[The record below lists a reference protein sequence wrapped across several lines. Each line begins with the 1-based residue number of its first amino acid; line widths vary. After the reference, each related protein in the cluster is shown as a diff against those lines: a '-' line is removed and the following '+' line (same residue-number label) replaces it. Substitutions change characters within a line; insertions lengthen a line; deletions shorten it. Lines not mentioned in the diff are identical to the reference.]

1 MRDKLLLIDGS
12 SLIHRAFYAM
22 PPLQNK
28 EGLNTGAVYGLCNM
42 ILKLITDVKPK
53 WMVVAFDKS
62 RKTFRTRMYEEYK
75 AQRKPTPVELK
86 EQFPLAIELLEMMN
100 ISTIEI
106 DDYEADDIIGTFS
119 KHKRKE
125 AEVIIVTGDK
135 DEFQL
140 IDNNVKVFFTKK
152 GISNIQVFDIEEFKA
167 NYEGL
172 MPTKIIDL
180 KGLMGDSSDNIPG
193 VPGVGPKTAMKLI
206 LEYDNVENVLEH
218 IDEVKGKSLK
228 VKLAENKEQ
237 AILSKELATIF
248 TDVPGLDLNLESHLI
263 KPIDGESKKMM
274 ENLEF
279 KNMWERF
286 TRSMGVNEE
295 FKGEKAIELPA
306 LTSNFE
312 EIIVD
317 KNNSISI
324 INKLNA
330 FKGNV
335 YVNYTL
341 EGALPQVGLKTLEL
355 LFNDIIYK
363 FGETIIGETVVKEKS
378 LFDDESEDDGDAQL
392 CQELCKWFDDASKKK
407 VVLES
412 KEISKYLLQKN
423 LKLKGLEDDVTLA
436 AYLVNSEAKDYDLTS
451 LCNEILVQNHGGTL
465 QDMIEVM
472 ESLKTT
478 LKEHNLMELYKTI
491 EIPLAELLA
500 KMEYTGIA
508 IDETKLSEL
517 GGEFASE
524 IEMLDSEICEMAG
537 EKFNIKSPK
546 QLGAILFEKLELPVV
561 KKTKTGYSTDV
572 TVLEELVNKHDII
585 KKILKYRHLTKLKS
599 TYIDGLKPLINSFTA
614 RIHTH
619 FQQTVTVTGRLS
631 STEPNLQNIPTRTET
646 GKRIREL
653 FIPGEGFD
661 CFMSCDYSQVELRI
675 LAHIAQDHLLL
686 DSFNKGQDVHAR
698 TAAEVFG
705 MKLEDVS
712 SSQRSSAKAVNFG
725 IVYGISDY
733 GLAKQLGTSRKE
745 ASKYI
750 EEYFARYTGVKAYME
765 KTVADA
771 RKVGYVATMFGRR
784 RYLPDINSNNFNRR
798 SFAERTAINT
808 PIQGTAADIIKLAML
823 KTQTAL
829 EEANLKSRILLQ
841 VHDELV
847 LEVIEKEKVEVE
859 KLVRETMES
868 TIKLEIPLVADV
880 VFGENWA
887 KAK

>member
-28 EGLNTGAVYGLCNM
+28 EGTNTGAVYGLCNM
-42 ILKLITDVKPK
+42 LLKLITDVKPK

-62 RKTFRTRMYEEYK
+62 RKTFRTKMYEEYK
-75 AQRKPTPVELK
+75 AQRKPTPIELK

-119 KHKRKE
+119 KQKGKE
-125 AEVIIVTGDK
+125 ADVIIVTGDK

-140 IDNNVKVFFTKK
+140 IDDNVKVFFTKK
-152 GISNIQVFDIEEFKA
+152 GISNIQVFDIAEFKA

-218 IDEVKGKSLK
+218 IEEVKGKSLK
-228 VKLAENKEQ
+228 IKLAENKEQ
-237 AILSKELATIF
+237 AILSKELATIC
-248 TDVPGLDLNLESHLI
+248 TDVPGLELNLENHLI
-263 KPIDGESKKMM
+263 KPIDGESRKLM
-274 ENLEF
+274 ETLEF

-286 TRSMGVNEE
+286 MHIMGVNEE
-295 FKGEKAIELPA
+295 FKEVEAIEIPK
-306 LTSNFE
+306 LTPNFE
-312 EIIVD
+312 EVVVD
-317 KNNSISI
+317 KNNWISI
-324 INKLNA
+324 IDKLNA
-330 FKGNV
+330 FKGKV
-335 YVNYTL
+335 YVDYTL
-341 EGALPQVGLKTLEL
+341 EGALPQVGLKALEL
-355 LFNDIIYK
+355 LFNDTIYK
-363 FGETIIGETVVKEKS
+363 FSESTIGETVVKEKS
-378 LFDDESEDDGDAQL
+378 LFDDSNEDDQDDEL
-392 CQELCKWFDDASKKK
+392 CQALCKWFNDDTKKK
-407 VVLES
+407 AVLES
-412 KEISKYLLQKN
+412 KELSKYLLQKG

-436 AYLVNSEAKDYDLTS
+436 AYLVDSEPKDYDLKS
-451 LCNEILVQNHGGTL
+451 LCDKILVQNHGVTL
-465 QDMIEVM
+465 QDMVEIM
-472 ESLKTT
+472 DILNTT
-478 LKEHNLMELYKTI
+478 LKEHDLMDLYKTI
-491 EIPLAELLA
+491 ELPLAELLA

-508 IDETKLSEL
+508 IDEIKLGEL
-517 GGEFASE
+517 GVEFAGKIKILESE
-524 IEMLDSEICEMAG
+524 IYEMAG

-546 QLGAILFEKLELPVV
+546 QLGVILFEKLELPVV

-572 TVLEELVNKHDII
+572 TVLEELANKHEII
-585 KKILKYRHLTKLKS
+585 KKILRYRHLTKLKS
-599 TYIDGLKPLINSFTA
+599 TYIDGLKPLINSYTS

-653 FIPGEGFD
+653 FVPGEGFD
-661 CFMSCDYSQVELRI
+661 YFMSCDYSQVELRI

-705 MKLEDVS
+705 MNLEDVS

-733 GLAKQLGTSRKE
+733 GLAKQLGITRKE
-745 ASKYI
+745 AAKYI

-765 KTVADA
+765 KTIAEA
-771 RKVGYVATMFGRR
+771 KKVGYVATMFGRR

-808 PIQGTAADIIKLAML
+808 PIQGTAADIIKLAMI
-823 KTQTAL
+823 KTQAAL
-829 EEANLKSRILLQ
+829 ESAHLKSRILLQ

-847 LEVIEKEKVEVE
+847 LEVTENEKDEVE
-859 KLVRETMES
+859 KLVRETMEN
-868 TIKLEIPLVADV
+868 TIKLEIPLAADV
-880 VFGENWA
+880 AFGKNWA